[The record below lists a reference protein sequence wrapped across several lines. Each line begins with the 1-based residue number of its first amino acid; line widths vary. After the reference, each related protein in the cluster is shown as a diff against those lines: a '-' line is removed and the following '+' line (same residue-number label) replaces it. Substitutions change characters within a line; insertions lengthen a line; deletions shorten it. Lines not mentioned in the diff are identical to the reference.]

1 MKRVIILALLI
12 FSFQFSIIS
21 SINAAP
27 VRNMPIARIQ
37 PNGDTLHCF
46 VSGDEYYQR
55 LHDANG
61 YTIVQNSTNGWYV
74 YADRAWNADHTDWEV
89 VPTNHI
95 VGSVNPAS
103 LGLSPNIIASPAT
116 VAARRE
122 AWEVP
127 AASRLQAPSGSKAL
141 TSRNRGTIN
150 NIVIFIRFSD
160 DDEISTPFSTIENMF
175 NDSSANAI
183 SMHNYFWRAS
193 YSQLRIPT
201 YFYPTPNGDSVI
213 SYQSTYPRSYYMPF
227 NETTNPNGYTSD
239 DGRRNREFSLIEA
252 AVNYVNSLNII
263 PSDLQLDMDND
274 GTIDNICFIVKGTY
288 TGWSELLWP
297 HKWSLYDRY
306 VYLNGK
312 RVYTFNLQLEGSGSH
327 YFSTSTFCHEM
338 FHTLGAPD
346 LYHYQYYDNVSS
358 VGSWDLMCSNT
369 TPPQHMG
376 MYMKMQY
383 GKWIDTIPEIT
394 EAGTYILNSVGDSI
408 HTNNQCYRIMS
419 ADGSQWYMLEY
430 RDNTELFETGLGGR
444 GLLIYRIDSRFNGGA
459 NFDGVSS
466 FDEVYIFRPGGI
478 NDTTPGHISQA
489 FFSEGCGRTAFSS
502 TTNPSPWLTGNIAD
516 TTIEISNIT
525 AAGNTISFTYTPHR
539 PAVPDCGDSACTV
552 TVEMQDQYGDTWN
565 GGYLSFENAAGQC
578 LATVSMGDGCSRENK
593 TLRFCRE
600 PIIVNWNGG
609 VSPNE
614 CGFKIRLGDNSIW
627 KNVSHAYGSA
637 NVGTIMDPCEQYV
650 PPQCTITVQSNDT
663 ACRVTGSGLVE
674 QGTQH
679 TINAVMNGS
688 HNFIGWHDGPYN
700 GPEDDNDISSTDH
713 RRTITVMQDSLFTAI
728 YEPIRYTVKVTTAT
742 NQSDFGTVSVDA
754 GDYGTSS
761 SELDVPYGTQ
771 VTLLATPNEGYL
783 FDYWRKNYNTDQ
795 ILDNPLTVT
804 ITSNVTYRAFFHST
818 NPQGI
823 NDASQPIIVYTTGN
837 QLTID
842 GAQGRRFEVFNT
854 LGQSVF
860 AGTLTSPLSRHL
872 LPAPGIYIVRIEGH
886 KAIKVISE

>member
-89 VPTNHI
+89 VPSNHI

-103 LGLSPNIIASPAT
+103 LGLSPNIIASPTT

-288 TGWSELLWP
+288 T
-297 HKWSLYDRY
+297 
-306 VYLNGK
+306 
-312 RVYTFNLQLEGSGSH
+312 
-327 YFSTSTFCHEM
+327 
-338 FHTLGAPD
+338 
-346 LYHYQYYDNVSS
+346 
-358 VGSWDLMCSNT
+358 
-369 TPPQHMG
+369 
-376 MYMKMQY
+376 
-383 GKWIDTIPEIT
+383 
-394 EAGTYILNSVGDSI
+394 
-408 HTNNQCYRIMS
+408 
-419 ADGSQWYMLEY
+419 
-430 RDNTELFETGLGGR
+430 
-444 GLLIYRIDSRFNGGA
+444 
-459 NFDGVSS
+459 
-466 FDEVYIFRPGGI
+466 
-478 NDTTPGHISQA
+478 
-489 FFSEGCGRTAFSS
+489 
-502 TTNPSPWLTGNIAD
+502 
-516 TTIEISNIT
+516 
-525 AAGNTISFTYTPHR
+525 
-539 PAVPDCGDSACTV
+539 
-552 TVEMQDQYGDTWN
+552 
-565 GGYLSFENAAGQC
+565 
-578 LATVSMGDGCSRENK
+578 
-593 TLRFCRE
+593 
-600 PIIVNWNGG
+600 
-609 VSPNE
+609 
-614 CGFKIRLGDNSIW
+614 
-627 KNVSHAYGSA
+627 
-637 NVGTIMDPCEQYV
+637 
-650 PPQCTITVQSNDT
+650 
-663 ACRVTGSGLVE
+663 
-674 QGTQH
+674 
-679 TINAVMNGS
+679 
-688 HNFIGWHDGPYN
+688 
-700 GPEDDNDISSTDH
+700 
-713 RRTITVMQDSLFTAI
+713 
-728 YEPIRYTVKVTTAT
+728 
-742 NQSDFGTVSVDA
+742 
-754 GDYGTSS
+754 
-761 SELDVPYGTQ
+761 
-771 VTLLATPNEGYL
+771 
-783 FDYWRKNYNTDQ
+783 
-795 ILDNPLTVT
+795 
-804 ITSNVTYRAFFHST
+804 
-818 NPQGI
+818 
-823 NDASQPIIVYTTGN
+823 
-837 QLTID
+837 
-842 GAQGRRFEVFNT
+842 
-854 LGQSVF
+854 
-860 AGTLTSPLSRHL
+860 
-872 LPAPGIYIVRIEGH
+872 
-886 KAIKVISE
+886 